1 MNTEKK
7 GVAPASPF
15 SYATKQPGGDKTHR
29 PPDTAARLRPTKQ
42 PVCFTTEQPSGDTLP
57 YPFATTY
64 KKHIRNNG
72 IPKSF
77 GNIKVPTER
86 SCF

>member
-42 PVCFTTEQPSGDTLP
+42 PVYFTTEQPSGDICVWH
-57 YPFATTY
+57 F
-64 KKHIRNNG
+64 
-72 IPKSF
+72 
-77 GNIKVPTER
+77 
-86 SCF
+86 

>member
-42 PVCFTTEQPSGDTLP
+42 PVYFTTEQPGGD
-57 YPFATTY
+57 
-64 KKHIRNNG
+64 KN
-72 IPKSF
+72 
-77 GNIKVPTER
+77 V
-86 SCF
+86 

>member
-42 PVCFTTEQPSGDTLP
+42 PVYFTTEQPGGDNYILLHGR
-57 YPFATTY
+57 
-64 KKHIRNNG
+64 KINHLQLM
-72 IPKSF
+72 
-77 GNIKVPTER
+77 
-86 SCF
+86 